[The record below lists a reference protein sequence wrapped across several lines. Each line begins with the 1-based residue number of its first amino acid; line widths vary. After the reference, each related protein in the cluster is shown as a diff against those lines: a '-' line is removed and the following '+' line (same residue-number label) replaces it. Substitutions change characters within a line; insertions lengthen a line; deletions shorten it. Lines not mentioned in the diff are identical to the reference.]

1 MTWYVNKYH
10 VVQVPDIWLFVKRL
24 EENIFVEIYFEMGS
38 TKDLSRGIFIRFN
51 GQLCRVVEYQHTMP
65 GKGGAFYQVKMKN
78 AVTGKSTDNR
88 FRSGESIDIVRVEEK
103 EMQYLYKEGDSL
115 VLMDTESYEQFN
127 LKEDMLGN
135 AMQFLKEEMMLHVYL
150 DEGNPIMADA
160 PNHVVLEITYSEPG
174 IKGDT
179 ANNPS
184 KPATLETGA
193 IVQVPLFV
201 NQGDKVKVDTR
212 TGEYVER
219 AK

>member
-1 MTWYVNKYH
+1 MANT
-10 VVQVPDIWLFVKRL
+10 
-24 EENIFVEIYFEMGS
+24 S
-38 TKDLSRGIFIRFN
+38 DLSRGLFIRHQ
-51 GQLCRVVEYQHTMP
+51 GQLCRVVDYKHTMP

-78 AVTGKSTDNR
+78 AITGKSSDYR
-88 FRSGESIDIVRVEEK
+88 FRSGESIDVVRVEEK
-103 EMQYLYKEGDSL
+103 EMQYLYKDGENL
-115 VLMDTESYEQFN
+115 VLMDTETFEQFQ
-127 LKEDMLGN
+127 LPETMLGDS
-135 AMQFLKEEMMLHVYL
+135 MQFIKEEMMVTVYL

-179 ANNPS
+179 ANNPL

-201 NQGDKVKVDTR
+201 SQGEKIKVDTR

-219 AK
+219 AKE

>member
-1 MTWYVNKYH
+1 
-10 VVQVPDIWLFVKRL
+10 
-24 EENIFVEIYFEMGS
+24 MGT
-38 TKDLSRGIFIRFN
+38 TKDLSRGIFIRHN
-51 GQLCRVVEYQHTMP
+51 GQLCRVVDYQHTMP

-78 AVTGKSTDNR
+78 AVTGKSNDHR

-103 EMQYLYKEGDSL
+103 EMQFLYKEGTNL
-115 VLMDTESYEQFN
+115 MLMDTETYEQFALN
-127 LKEDMLGN
+127 EELLGE
-135 AMQFLKEEMMLHVYL
+135 AAQFLKEEMMLHVFL

-179 ANNPS
+179 ANNPL

-201 NQGDKVKVDTR
+201 NQGDKIKVDTR

>member
-1 MTWYVNKYH
+1 MANT
-10 VVQVPDIWLFVKRL
+10 
-24 EENIFVEIYFEMGS
+24 S
-38 TKDLSRGIFIRFN
+38 DLSRGLFIRHQ

-78 AVTGKSTDNR
+78 AITGKSTENR
-88 FRSGESIDIVRVEEK
+88 FRSGESIDVVRIDEK
-103 EMQYLYKEGDSL
+103 EMQYLYKEGDNL
-115 VLMDTESYEQFN
+115 VLMDTETFEQVQIA
-127 LKEDMLGN
+127 ETMLGS
-135 AMQFLKEEMMLHVYL
+135 AMQFIKEEMMITVYM
-150 DEGNPIMADA
+150 DEGNPVMADA

-179 ANNPS
+179 ANNPL

-201 NQGDKVKVDTR
+201 AQGEKIKVDTR

-219 AK
+219 AKD

>member
-1 MTWYVNKYH
+1 
-10 VVQVPDIWLFVKRL
+10 
-24 EENIFVEIYFEMGS
+24 MGS
-38 TKDLSRGIFIRFN
+38 TKDLSRGIFIRHQ
-51 GQLCRVVEYQHTMP
+51 GQLCRVIDYQHTMP

-78 AVTGKSTDNR
+78 AVTGKSSDYR
-88 FRSGESIDIVRVEEK
+88 FRSSESVDVVRVDEK
-103 EMQYLYKEGDSL
+103 EMQFLYKEGNNL
-115 VLMDTESYEQFN
+115 VLMDTETYEQYN
-127 LKEDMLGN
+127 LNEEMLGD
-135 AMQFLKEEMMLHVYL
+135 AMKFIKEEMMVKVYL

-160 PNHVVLEITYSEPG
+160 PNHVVLKITYSEPG

-201 NQGDKVKVDTR
+201 EQDEMIKVDTR

-219 AK
+219 VR

>member
-1 MTWYVNKYH
+1 MANT
-10 VVQVPDIWLFVKRL
+10 
-24 EENIFVEIYFEMGS
+24 S
-38 TKDLSRGIFIRFN
+38 DLSRGLFIRHQ
-51 GQLCRVVEYQHTMP
+51 GQLCRVVDYKHTMP

-78 AVTGKSTDNR
+78 AITGKSSDYR

-103 EMQYLYKEGDSL
+103 EMQYLYKDGENL
-115 VLMDTESYEQFN
+115 VLMDNETYEQFQ
-127 LKEDMLGN
+127 LPETMLGDS
-135 AMQFLKEEMMLHVYL
+135 MQFIKEEMMVTVYL

-179 ANNPS
+179 ANNPL

-201 NQGDKVKVDTR
+201 SQGEKIKVDTR

-219 AK
+219 AKD

>member
-1 MTWYVNKYH
+1 
-10 VVQVPDIWLFVKRL
+10 
-24 EENIFVEIYFEMGS
+24 MGS
-38 TKDLSRGIFIRFN
+38 TKDLSRGIFIRHQ
-51 GQLCRVVEYQHTMP
+51 GQLCRVVDYQHTMP

-88 FRSGESIDIVRVEEK
+88 FRSGENIDIVRVEEK

-115 VLMDTESYEQFN
+115 VLMDTDTYEQYN
-127 LKEDMLGN
+127 LKEEMLGDS
-135 AMQFLKEEMMLHVYL
+135 MQFLKEEMMLQVYL

-201 NQGDKVKVDTR
+201 NQGDKIKVDTR

-219 AK
+219 AKD